1 MVKQQFSSIAKEH
14 DCKGVS
20 KSRARAS
27 KINASTAYDT
37 CREQLSPFGGLLA
50 LIKFLDL
57 IKFKQLVHEVY
68 CPPRR
73 RPLLGDYGMLAGVL
87 MLLFIGFNRLWH
99 FTYVRLDSLLCGV
112 FHLNRLPAAST
123 YWRYVD
129 SLGIN
134 QANSLVKL
142 MRSLRQRIWTLCEL
156 RYHRLHINLDTT
168 VETLYGHQQG
178 GRKGHNPSHRGK
190 KGYRPVLA
198 FIEQT
203 RECLLG
209 RLRKGETL
217 SGAEAAAFIL
227 KLKRQLP
234 AGTQR
239 VLLRADGEFFSW
251 DAVAA
256 ATQQG
261 FEFIFGIRAC
271 RLAFD
276 NRRWHRPHK
285 RAAAEYNSCLYQP
298 MGWSQPYCFVAM
310 RIPKEQAAKNAEAHP
325 QQPLFDEDR
334 FTYRVFCTN
343 LQTSAHKAIAI
354 YDRRADVENL
364 IGEAKREGLDA
375 IPSAKFNTNSAFF
388 QLVLLAYNIWRYF
401 KLLAQMSLETE
412 EKPDIRVTA
421 PTPMRGLHTHT
432 NRIGRLRLLL
442 IAAKVVFSSNR
453 NKLRYS
459 MHDARTPTMMGF
471 LKFLDRLRS
480 RPWPWRANQAMCDQP
495 MIA

>member
-1 MVKQQFSSIAKEH
+1 M
-14 DCKGVS
+14 
-20 KSRARAS
+20 
-27 KINASTAYDT
+27 
-37 CREQLSPFGGLLA
+37 
-50 LIKFLDL
+50 
-57 IKFKQLVHEVY
+57 
-68 CPPRR
+68 
-73 RPLLGDYGMLAGVL
+73 GDYGMLAGVL

-99 FTYVRLDSLLCGV
+99 FTYVRLDSLLCG
-112 FHLNRLPAAST
+112 FFRLTRLPAAST

-134 QANSLVKL
+134 QANSLVNL
-142 MRSLRQRIWTLCEL
+142 MSVLRQRIWKLCEL
-156 RYHRLHINLDTT
+156 RYAQLHINLDTT

-217 SGAEAAAFIL
+217 SGTEAAAFIH
-227 KLKRQLP
+227 KLKRHLP
-234 AGTQR
+234 ADTHR
-239 VLLRADGEFFSW
+239 VLLRGDGEFLSW
-251 DAVAA
+251 LAVAA
-256 ATQQG
+256 ATCEG
-261 FEFIFGIRAC
+261 FEFIFGNKVC
-271 RLAFD
+271 QPVFD
-276 NRRWHRPHK
+276 PRRWYRPRQ

-298 MGWSQPYCFVAM
+298 MGWSHRCRFVAM
-310 RIPKEQAAKNAEAHP
+310 RIPKEQAAKNSLP
-325 QQPLFDEDR
+325 TQQPLFDEDR

-343 LQTSAHKAIAI
+343 LRTSAHKAIGI

-364 IGEAKREGLDA
+364 IGEVKREGLDA
-375 IPSAKFNTNSAFF
+375 IPSAKFNTNAAFF

-401 KLLAQMSLETE
+401 KLLAQKSLE
-412 EKPDIRVTA
+412 A
-421 PTPMRGLHTHT
+421 PAKNGSRSAPSCPRRGLHTHT

-453 NKLRYS
+453 NKVRYS
-459 MHDARTPTMMGF
+459 IHDARTPTMIGF

-480 RPWPWRANQAMCDQP
+480 RPWLWRTNEATCDQL
-495 MIA
+495 MVA

>member
-1 MVKQQFSSIAKEH
+1 MVKQQDGSTAKTH
-14 DCKGVS
+14 DCKGFS
-20 KSRARAS
+20 KSCARAS

-57 IKFKQLVHEVY
+57 IQFKQLVHECY
-68 CPPRR
+68 RRPRR
-73 RPLLGDYGMLAGVL
+73 RPMLGDWGMLAGVL

-99 FTYVRLDSLLCGV
+99 FTYVRLDSLLCGY
-112 FHLNRLPAAST
+112 FHLRQLPAAST

-134 QANSLVKL
+134 QANSLVNL
-142 MRSLRQRIWTLCEL
+142 MASLRHRFWQLCGL
-156 RYHRLHINLDTT
+156 HFHRLHINLDTT

-209 RLRKGETL
+209 RLRKGQTL

-234 AGTQR
+234 AHSQR
-239 VLLRADGEFFSW
+239 VLLRGDGEFLSW
-251 DAVAA
+251 PAVAA
-256 ATQQG
+256 ATGEG
-261 FEFIFGIRAC
+261 FEFIFGNNASQPV
-271 RLAFD
+271 FD
-276 NRRWHRPHK
+276 PRRWYRPRK
-285 RAAAEYNSCLYQP
+285 RAAAEYNSCRFQP
-298 MGWSQPYCFVAM
+298 VGWSSPCRFVVM
-310 RIPKEQAAKNAEAHP
+310 RIPKEPDVKNA
-325 QQPLFDEDR
+325 QQPLFDEER

-343 LQTSAHKAIAI
+343 LKTSAHKAIGI

-364 IGEAKREGLDA
+364 IGEVKREGLDA
-375 IPSAKFNTNSAFF
+375 IPSAKFNTNAAFF

-401 KLLAQMSLETE
+401 KILAQQSLEAE
-412 EKPDIRVTA
+412 ANPA
-421 PTPMRGLHTHT
+421 PRAATGSPMRGLQTHT
-432 NRIGRLRLLL
+432 NRIGRLGLLL
-442 IAAKVVFSSNR
+442 IAAKLVFSANR

-459 MHDARTPTMMGF
+459 MHDVRTPTLIGF
-471 LKFLDRLRS
+471 FKFLDRLRS
-480 RPWPWRANQAMCDQP
+480 RPWPWRLQKTTGDQP
-495 MIA
+495 VLA

>member
-1 MVKQQFSSIAKEH
+1 MVKQQDISTAKTQ
-14 DCKGVS
+14 DCKGVA
-20 KSRARAS
+20 KPSRRAN

-57 IKFKQLVHEVY
+57 IQFKQLVDEHY
-68 CPPRR
+68 RPPRR
-73 RPLLGDYGMLAGVL
+73 RPLLGDWGMLAGVL

-99 FTYVRLDSLLCGV
+99 FTYVRLDSLLCGF

-134 QANSLVKL
+134 QANSLVNL
-142 MRSLRQRIWTLCEL
+142 MSGLRRRIWQLCEL
-156 RYHRLHINLDTT
+156 RFHRLHINLDTT
-168 VETLYGHQQG
+168 VETLYGNQQG

-198 FIEQT
+198 FVEQT

-217 SGAEAAAFIL
+217 SGAEAAAFIH

-234 AGTQR
+234 AGDQR
-239 VLLRADGEFFSW
+239 VLLRGDGEFLSW
-251 DAVAA
+251 DSVAA
-256 ATQQG
+256 AIHEG
-261 FEFIFGIRAC
+261 FEFIFGNKVC
-271 RLAFD
+271 QPVFD
-276 NRRWHRPHK
+276 PRRWYRAHK
-285 RAAAEYNSCLYQP
+285 RSPAEYNSGWYQP
-298 MGWSQPYCFVAM
+298 MGWSQPCRFVAM
-310 RIPKEQAAKNAEAHP
+310 RIPKEPSAKTA

-343 LQTSAHKAIAI
+343 LKTSAHQAIGI

-364 IGEAKREGLDA
+364 IGEVKREGLDA
-375 IPSAKFNTNSAFF
+375 VPSAKFNTNSAFF

-401 KLLAQMSLETE
+401 KLVAQKSLEAEGKLARPGAATS
-412 EKPDIRVTA
+412 PL
-421 PTPMRGLHTHT
+421 RGLQTHT

-453 NKLRYS
+453 NQVRYS
-459 MHDARTPTMMGF
+459 IHDARTPTLIGF
-471 LKFLDRLRS
+471 LRFLDRLRA
-480 RPWPWRANQAMCDQP
+480 RPWPWRAHKTTGDQP
-495 MIA
+495 MLA

>member
-1 MVKQQFSSIAKEH
+1 MVKQQEFSTAKSH
-14 DCKGVS
+14 GCKGILKPS
-20 KSRARAS
+20 ARAS

-57 IKFKQLVHEVY
+57 IKFKQLVDDHY
-68 CPPRR
+68 RPPRR
-73 RPLLGDYGMLAGVL
+73 RPILGDWGMLAGVL

-99 FTYVRLDSLLCGV
+99 FTYVRLDSLLCGY
-112 FHLNRLPAAST
+112 FHLTRLPAAST

-134 QANSLVKL
+134 QANSLVNL
-142 MRSLRQRIWTLCEL
+142 MSGLRQRIWKLCEL
-156 RYHRLHINLDTT
+156 HFHRLHINLDTT
-168 VETLYGHQQG
+168 VETLYGNQQG
-178 GRKGHNPSHRGK
+178 ARKGHNPSHRGK

-217 SGAEAAAFIL
+217 SGAEAAAFIH

-234 AGTQR
+234 EGTHR
-239 VLLRADGEFFSW
+239 VLLRGDAEFLSW
-251 DAVAA
+251 DSVAA
-256 ATQQG
+256 ASDEG
-261 FEFIFGIRAC
+261 FQFIFGNKVCQPVFDHHRWYRA
-271 RLAFD
+271 RQ
-276 NRRWHRPHK
+276 

-298 MGWSQPYCFVAM
+298 MGWSQPCRFVAM
-310 RIPKEQAAKNAEAHP
+310 RIPKEHAAKNA

-334 FTYRVFCTN
+334 FTHRVFCTN
-343 LQTSAHKAIAI
+343 LKTSAHKAIAI

-364 IGEAKREGLDA
+364 IGEVKREGLDA
-375 IPSAKFNTNSAFF
+375 IPSAKFNTNAAFF

-401 KLLAQMSLETE
+401 KLIAQQSLEAE
-412 EKPDIRVTA
+412 EKPGIPLAGSSPLR
-421 PTPMRGLHTHT
+421 RLQTHT

-459 MHDARTPTMMGF
+459 THDARTPTMIGF
-471 LKFLDRLRS
+471 LRFLDRLRS
-480 RPWPWRANQAMCDQP
+480 RPWPWCVHKTTGDQP
-495 MIA
+495 MLA

>member
-1 MVKQQFSSIAKEH
+1 MVKQQFSSTAETI
-14 DCKGVS
+14 DCKGFS
-20 KSRARAS
+20 KPSARSS

-37 CREQLSPFGGLLA
+37 CREQLSPYGGLLA

-57 IKFKQLVHEVY
+57 IQFKQLVDAHY
-68 CPPRR
+68 RSPRR

-99 FTYVRLDSLLCGV
+99 FTYVRLDSLLCGF

-134 QANSLVKL
+134 QANSLVNL
-142 MRSLRQRIWTLCEL
+142 MSGLRQRIWQLCGL
-156 RYHRLHINLDTT
+156 RFHRLHINLDTT

-217 SGAEAAAFIL
+217 SGAEAAAFIH

-234 AGTQR
+234 LGIHR
-239 VLLRADGEFFSW
+239 VLLRGDGEFLSW
-251 DAVAA
+251 DSVAA
-256 ATQQG
+256 TTQEG
-261 FEFIFGIRAC
+261 FEFIFGNKVC
-271 RLAFD
+271 QPVFD
-276 NRRWHRPHK
+276 PQCWYRPHK
-285 RAAAEYNSCLYQP
+285 RVAAEYNSCLYQP
-298 MGWSQPYCFVAM
+298 VGWSRPCRFVAM
-310 RIPKEQAAKNAEAHP
+310 RIPKELSAKNA
-325 QQPLFDEDR
+325 QQPLFDEER

-343 LQTSAHKAIAI
+343 LKPPAHKAIGI

-364 IGEAKREGLDA
+364 IGEVKREGLDA

-401 KLLAQMSLETE
+401 KLLAQQSVDP
-412 EKPDIRVTA
+412 KPKTVAQDA
-421 PTPMRGLHTHT
+421 DGSPMHGLSTHT
-432 NRIGRLRLLL
+432 NRISRLRLLL
-442 IAAKVVFSSNR
+442 IAAKLVFSSNR
-453 NKLRYS
+453 NKVRYS
-459 MHDARTPTMMGF
+459 IHDTRTPTMIGF

-480 RPWPWRANQAMCDQP
+480 KPWPWRLHKVSCDP
-495 MIA
+495 LTAT

>member
-1 MVKQQFSSIAKEH
+1 MVKQQDFSIAKTN
-14 DCKGVS
+14 DCKGFS
-20 KSRARAS
+20 KPSARANR
-27 KINASTAYDT
+27 INASTAYDT

-57 IKFKQLVHEVY
+57 IKFKQLVDEHY
-68 CPPRR
+68 RPPGR
-73 RPLLGDYGMLAGVL
+73 RPMLGDWGMLAGVL

-99 FTYVRLDSLLCGV
+99 FTYVRLDSLLCGF

-134 QANSLVKL
+134 QANSLVNL
-142 MRSLRQRIWTLCEL
+142 MSGLRQRVWQLGEL
-156 RYHRLHINLDTT
+156 RFHRLRINLDTT
-168 VETLYGHQQG
+168 VETLYGNQHG

-217 SGAEAAAFIL
+217 SGAEAAAFIH

-234 AGTQR
+234 AGTRR
-239 VLLRADGEFFSW
+239 VLLRGDGEFLSW
-251 DAVAA
+251 DSVAA
-256 ATQQG
+256 AIHEG
-261 FEFIFGIRAC
+261 FEFIFGNKAC
-271 RLAFD
+271 QPVFD
-276 NRRWHRPHK
+276 PRRWYRPYK
-285 RAAAEYNSCLYQP
+285 RSSAEYNSGWYQP
-298 MGWSQPYCFVAM
+298 MGWSRPCRFVAM
-310 RIPKEQAAKNAEAHP
+310 RIPKEPSAKTA
-325 QQPLFDEDR
+325 QQPLFDADR

-343 LQTSAHKAIAI
+343 LKTSAHKAIGI

-364 IGEAKREGLDA
+364 IGEVKREGLDA
-375 IPSAKFNTNSAFF
+375 IPSAKFNTNAAFF

-401 KLLAQMSLETE
+401 KLVAQQSLEAE
-412 EKPDIRVTA
+412 DKPARPVATSS
-421 PTPMRGLHTHT
+421 PMRGLQTHT

-453 NKLRYS
+453 NQLRYS
-459 MHDARTPTMMGF
+459 IHDARTPTLIGF
-471 LKFLDRLRS
+471 LRFLDRLRA
-480 RPWPWRANQAMCDQP
+480 RPWPWRVNRAAGDQLVV
-495 MIA
+495 A

>member
-1 MVKQQFSSIAKEH
+1 MVKQQDFSTAKTH
-14 DCKGVS
+14 DCKGFS
-20 KSRARAS
+20 KSSARAS

-57 IKFKQLVHEVY
+57 VKFKQLVHDVY
-68 CPPRR
+68 RPPGR
-73 RPLLGDYGMLAGVL
+73 RPFMGDYGMLAGVL

-99 FTYVRLDSLLCGV
+99 FTYVRLDSLLCGY
-112 FHLNRLPAAST
+112 FHLTRLPAAST

-134 QANSLVKL
+134 QANSLVNL
-142 MRSLRQRIWTLCEL
+142 MSALRQRIWKLCEL
-156 RYHRLHINLDTT
+156 RYPQLHINLDTT

-178 GRKGHNPSHRGK
+178 GRIGHNPGHRGK

-217 SGAEAAAFIL
+217 SGTEAAAFIH

-234 AGTQR
+234 ADTQR
-239 VLLRADGEFFSW
+239 VLLRGDGEFLSW
-251 DAVAA
+251 PAVAA
-256 ATQQG
+256 ATCEG
-261 FEFIFGIRAC
+261 FEFIFGNKVC
-271 RLAFD
+271 QPVFD
-276 NRRWHRPHK
+276 ARRWYRPHK
-285 RAAAEYNSCLYQP
+285 QAAAEYNSCLYQP
-298 MGWSQPYCFVAM
+298 MGWSHPGRFVAM
-310 RIPKEQAAKNAEAHP
+310 RIAKEQAPKNAQP
-325 QQPLFDEDR
+325 TQQSLFDEDR

-343 LQTSAHKAIAI
+343 LRTSAHKATGI

-364 IGEAKREGLDA
+364 IGEVKREGLDA
-375 IPSAKFNTNSAFF
+375 IPSAKFNTNAAFF

-401 KLLAQMSLETE
+401 KLLAQQSLEVE
-412 EKPDIRVTA
+412 PQPGIRGA
-421 PTPMRGLHTHT
+421 CRSPMRGLQTHTH
-432 NRIGRLRLLL
+432 RIGRLRLLL

-459 MHDARTPTMMGF
+459 IHDARTPTLIGF

-480 RPWPWRANQAMCDQP
+480 RPWPWRVNKATCDQL
-495 MIA
+495 MVA

>member
-1 MVKQQFSSIAKEH
+1 MVKQQFCSISKTH
-14 DCKGVS
+14 DCKGFS
-20 KSRARAS
+20 KSSARAS

-37 CREQLSPFGGLLA
+37 CREQLSPFGGLLG

-57 IKFKQLVHEVY
+57 IKFEQLVHEHY
-68 CPPRR
+68 RPPRR
-73 RPLLGDYGMLAGVL
+73 RPILGDWGMLAGIL

-99 FTYVRLDSLLCGV
+99 FTYVRLDSLLCG
-112 FHLNRLPAAST
+112 FFQLNRLPAAST

-134 QANSLVKL
+134 QANSLVNL
-142 MRSLRQRIWTLCEL
+142 MRGLRQRIWKLCEL
-156 RYHRLHINLDTT
+156 HFHRLNINLDTT
-168 VETLYGHQQG
+168 VETLYGNQQG

-209 RLRKGETL
+209 RLRKAETL
-217 SGAEAAAFIL
+217 SGAEAAAFIH

-234 AGTQR
+234 ADTHR
-239 VLLRADGEFFSW
+239 VLLRGDGEFLSW
-251 DAVAA
+251 QSVAA
-256 ATQQG
+256 ATHEG
-261 FEFIFGIRAC
+261 FEFIFGNKVC
-271 RLAFD
+271 QPVFD
-276 NRRWHRPHK
+276 PRRWYRPRK
-285 RAAAEYNSCLYQP
+285 RTTVEYNSCWYQP
-298 MGWSQPYCFVAM
+298 MGWSQPCRFVAM
-310 RIPKEQAAKNAEAHP
+310 RILKEQAANNA

-343 LQTSAHKAIAI
+343 LHTSAHKAIGI

-364 IGEAKREGLDA
+364 IGEVKREGLDA
-375 IPSAKFNTNSAFF
+375 IPSAKFNTNAAFF

-401 KLLAQMSLETE
+401 KLIAQQSLDTE
-412 EKPDIRVTA
+412 ETAGTQVT
-421 PTPMRGLHTHT
+421 TPLPVRGLQTHT

-459 MHDARTPTMMGF
+459 IHDARTPTMIGF
-471 LKFLDRLRS
+471 LRFLDRLRS
-480 RPWPWRANQAMCDQP
+480 RPWPWRVTQATGDQP
-495 MIA
+495 MLA

>member
-1 MVKQQFSSIAKEH
+1 MVKQQDLSIAKTH
-14 DCKGVS
+14 DCKGIS
-20 KSRARAS
+20 KPSARAS
-27 KINASTAYDT
+27 KINASTAFDT

-57 IKFKQLVHEVY
+57 IQFKQLVAEHY
-68 CPPRR
+68 RAPRR
-73 RPLLGDYGMLAGVL
+73 RPILGDWGMLAGVL

-99 FTYVRLDSLLCGV
+99 FTYVRLDSLMCG
-112 FHLNRLPAAST
+112 FFQLNRLPAAST

-134 QANSLVKL
+134 QANSLVNL
-142 MRSLRQRIWTLCEL
+142 MSGLRRRIWQLCDL
-156 RYHRLHINLDTT
+156 RFHRLHINLDTT

-203 RECLLG
+203 SECLLG

-217 SGAEAAAFIL
+217 SGAEAAAFIH

-234 AGTQR
+234 GSPRR
-239 VLLRADGEFFSW
+239 VLLRGDGEFLSW
-251 DAVAA
+251 DSVAA
-256 ATQQG
+256 ASQEG
-261 FEFIFGIRAC
+261 FEFIFGNKVC
-271 RLAFD
+271 QPEFD
-276 NRRWHRPHK
+276 HRRWYRARK
-285 RAAAEYNSCLYQP
+285 RTAVEYNSCHYQP
-298 MGWSQPYCFVAM
+298 MGWHQPCRFVAM
-310 RIPKEQAAKNAEAHP
+310 RIPKEADAKNT

-343 LQTSAHKAIAI
+343 LKTSAHKAIGI

-364 IGEAKREGLDA
+364 IGEVKREGLDA
-375 IPSAKFNTNSAFF
+375 IPSAKFNTNAAFF

-401 KLLAQMSLETE
+401 KLVAQQSLDA
-412 EKPDIRVTA
+412 EKKPGAQVATA
-421 PTPMRGLHTHT
+421 SSKRGLQTHT

-459 MHDARTPTMMGF
+459 IHDSRTPTIIGF
-471 LKFLDRLRS
+471 LRFLDRLRS
-480 RPWPWRANQAMCDQP
+480 RLWPWRLLKTTGDQP
-495 MIA
+495 MLA

>member
-1 MVKQQFSSIAKEH
+1 MVKQHDFSTAKTH
-14 DCKGVS
+14 DCKGFLKPS
-20 KSRARAS
+20 ARAT
-27 KINASTAYDT
+27 KINASTAYET

-57 IKFKQLVHEVY
+57 IQFEQLVHEHY
-68 CPPRR
+68 RPPRR
-73 RPLLGDYGMLAGVL
+73 RPIMGDWGMLAGIL

-99 FTYVRLDSLLCGV
+99 FTYVRLDSLLCG
-112 FHLNRLPAAST
+112 FFQLNRLPAAST

-134 QANSLVKL
+134 QANSLVNL
-142 MRSLRQRIWTLCEL
+142 MSGLRQRIWTLCAL
-156 RYHRLHINLDTT
+156 RFHRLYINLDTT

-217 SGAEAAAFIL
+217 SGAEAAAFIH

-239 VLLRADGEFFSW
+239 VLLRGDGEFLSW
-251 DAVAA
+251 NAVAA
-256 ATQQG
+256 TTHEG
-261 FEFIFGIRAC
+261 FEFIFGNKVC
-271 RLAFD
+271 QPVFD
-276 NRRWHRPHK
+276 HRRWYRPHK
-285 RAAAEYNSCLYQP
+285 RVAAEYNSCLYQP
-298 MGWSQPYCFVAM
+298 MGWSRPCRFVAM
-310 RIPKEQAAKNAEAHP
+310 RIAKDPAATHA
-325 QQPLFDEDR
+325 QQSLFDEDR
-334 FTYRVFCTN
+334 FTYRVFCTSLN
-343 LQTSAHKAIAI
+343 TSAHKAIGI

-364 IGEAKREGLDA
+364 IGEVKREGLDA
-375 IPSAKFNTNSAFF
+375 IPSAKFNTNAAFF

-401 KLLAQMSLETE
+401 KLLAQQSVDT
-412 EKPDIRVTA
+412 KPKTA
-421 PTPMRGLHTHT
+421 AQDATASPMRGLHTHT

-442 IAAKVVFSSNR
+442 IAAKIVFSSNR

-459 MHDARTPTMMGF
+459 IHDARTSTMIGF
-471 LKFLDRLRS
+471 LRFLDRLRS
-480 RPWPWRANQAMCDQP
+480 SPWPWRVHKASCDLL
-495 MIA
+495 MVT